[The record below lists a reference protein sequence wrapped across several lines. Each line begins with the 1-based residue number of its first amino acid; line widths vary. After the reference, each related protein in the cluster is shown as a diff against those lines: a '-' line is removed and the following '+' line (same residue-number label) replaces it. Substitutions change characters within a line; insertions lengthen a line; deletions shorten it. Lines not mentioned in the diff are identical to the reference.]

1 MNTASVRNAPLE
13 AIRQADFNWVTRLD
27 DIWADLSS
35 DGFLHGHALAQLLED
50 VDALLHGATTRPGR
64 VIQGI
69 PGSGKTHLLR
79 HLRGEVA
86 RRCGFFVLVDCT
98 DVRDFWPTVMFS
110 VAGSLHREL
119 HTGWSQWSY
128 LRFWLSRDLF
138 SSEQETAE
146 DCFITD
152 LSTIQQRSRKAL
164 NLLPRDPAVMGVL
177 SQTILAVFLTA
188 CPDRWIQEQAT
199 MWVQGTPLDEEAAK
213 AIGLPSQC
221 AVPKDLLKTLT
232 WLCGQFGP
240 VIIAF
245 DQLDPLI
252 SQHHSQTQAAGAA
265 DTESVQRA
273 RAILQGVGGGLMGLF
288 DATCCSLTVVSCLK
302 ESWDYLAHHI
312 GTAPEARFQLPPIE
326 LRPITT
332 YERASA
338 VICERLAP
346 ANEAIGAAPPYPT
359 YPFDEHFLN
368 TCAGDTARELLR
380 KCDAHRRFCL
390 ERGEVVEASAIRR
403 PDVNEVTHPDE
414 CSDLN
419 ADFDRACCQTD
430 ISAILG
436 ESNEDG
442 LGDMLCR
449 AFALLRYELE
459 PPPDVD
465 LAVDSNFIGGR
476 SYPTLHARLR
486 LVFRREGDREFHVCI
501 RALEKTNHS
510 AFRARLNAAL
520 VESGIDRKLPFRKLF
535 LLRTASYQFSGPA
548 TMEMIQ
554 RFQEGGGVFL
564 SYKPED
570 VAMLSVLLDWEKKS
584 PAGFEAWL
592 RHRQPLASSRVWGR
606 IVDCLL
612 QNGLEQKLGP
622 KDPETSA
629 TQQPAEASREE
640 KDQEASPLVKP
651 SESSPTLPLGRAVQE
666 PDAPPVTIPLAGLTK
681 HIIIRAGSGGG
692 KTVLIKRLV
701 EEAALRGVS
710 SVVLDPG
717 NDLTLMACD
726 WPDPPSSW
734 LPDDP
739 GLLKRLRRETDVC
752 IYTPGRSD
760 GRPLN
765 IPLLPDLT
773 ALRDDA
779 DDLQQAVESSVEALA
794 SLVAPGKTTSAT
806 HKKGILASALH
817 LLASRTMPPTL
828 ASLANLL
835 EELPPSAD
843 PGIPKA
849 ERLAAEM
856 AGSLR
861 AAIAQ
866 KPSIDPLN
874 HLLNWKEMFGL
885 TSGRPR
891 ISIVN
896 FCGMPAVETQQQWL
910 NSVALSLFAWIKQ
923 NPSAG
928 PSGLTGL
935 LVLDEAKEFL
945 PAGAQSSPC
954 KKSLMRLTTQARKY
968 GLGLVFA
975 TQNPKDLD
983 YNAVAQFSTQYFG
996 RANAPQVIEFIQKL
1010 LQEKGASTANVAR
1023 LQRGEFFVCSG
1034 DGHTRPVKVNVPLCL
1049 THHPDGRPPTEAE
1062 VLRLVCGT

>member
-1 MNTASVRNAPLE
+1 MNTAPVRNPPLQ
-13 AIRQADFNWVTRLD
+13 AIRQADFSWVTRLD
-27 DIWADLSS
+27 DIWADPSS
-35 DGFLHGHALAQLLED
+35 DGLLHGHALAQLLED
-50 VDALLHGATTRPGR
+50 VDALLHGAATKPGR

-79 HLRGEVA
+79 YLRAEVA

-98 DVRDFWPTVMFS
+98 DVRDFWPTLMFS

-119 HTGWSQWSY
+119 HTGWSQWAY
-128 LRFWLSRDLF
+128 LRLWLSRDLF
-138 SSEQETAE
+138 SSDQEAAE
-146 DCFITD
+146 DCFISD
-152 LSTIQQRSRKAL
+152 LSAIQQRSRQCL
-164 NLLPRDPAVMGVL
+164 NLLPRDPAVMGLV
-177 SQTILAVFLTA
+177 SQTVLAVFLAA

-213 AIGLPSQC
+213 TIGLPAHC

-232 WLCGQFGP
+232 WLCGRFGP

-252 SQHHSQTQAAGAA
+252 SQHHSQTQAAGTA

-288 DATCCSLTVVSCLK
+288 DATCHSLTVVSCLK
-302 ESWDYLAHHI
+302 ESWDYLAHHM
-312 GTAPEARFQLPPIE
+312 GAAPEARFHLPPIE

-332 YERASA
+332 HERASA
-338 VICERLAP
+338 VICERLNP
-346 ANEAIGAAPPYPT
+346 ANGAVGFVPSYPS

-380 KCDAHRRFCL
+380 KCDSHRRFCL
-390 ERGEVVEASAIRR
+390 ERGEIVEASVVRR
-403 PDVNEVTHPDE
+403 PDVNETTVSSTDPFGVLDGKFE
-414 CSDLN
+414 QLC
-419 ADFDRACCQTD
+419 RQTD
-430 ISAILG
+430 VSSVLG
-436 ESNEDG
+436 EDNEDRFG
-442 LGDMLCR
+442 ELLCQ
-449 AFALLRYELE
+449 ALALLRYELE
-459 PPPDVD
+459 TPPDVD
-465 LAVDSNFIGGR
+465 LTVDSNFTGGR

-486 LVFRREGDREFHVCI
+486 LMFRREGEREFHVCI

-520 VESGIDRKLPFRKLF
+520 VESGIDRRLPFRKLF
-535 LLRTASYQFSGPA
+535 LLRTASHEFSG
-548 TMEMIQ
+548 TRTRDLIRQ
-554 RFQEGGGVFL
+554 FKDNGGVFL
-564 SYKPED
+564 SYKSED
-570 VAMLSVLLDWEKKS
+570 IATLLTLLHWEKNPPAGLDTWMRHRRPISAS
-584 PAGFEAWL
+584 PAW
-592 RHRQPLASSRVWGR
+592 RQ

-612 QNGLEQKLGP
+612 QEVDVRPGSATGP
-622 KDPETSA
+622 K
-629 TQQPAEASREE
+629 
-640 KDQEASPLVKP
+640 P
-651 SESSPTLPLGRAVQE
+651 SNPPDARPPRKTALDLADLPLGQAAQE
-666 PDAPPVTIPLAGLTK
+666 PDAPSVTIPLAGLTK
-681 HIIIRAGSGGG
+681 HVVIRAGSGGG
-692 KTVLIKRLV
+692 KTILIKRLV

-717 NDLTLMACD
+717 NDLALMACD
-726 WPDPPSSW
+726 WPDPPSGW
-734 LPDDP
+734 LPGDA
-739 GLLKRLRRETDVC
+739 GLLKRLRLETDVC
-752 IYTPGRSD
+752 VYTPGRSD

-779 DDLQQAVESSVEALA
+779 DDLQQAVESCVEALA
-794 SLVAPGKTTSAT
+794 CLVAPGKTTSAA

-849 ERLAAEM
+849 EKLAAEM

-866 KPSIDPLN
+866 KPSIDPLGQ
-874 HLLNWKEMFGL
+874 LLNWKEMFGL
-885 TSGRPR
+885 TTGRPR

-896 FCGMPAVETQQQWL
+896 FCGMPAVEIQQQWL
-910 NSVALSLFAWIKQ
+910 NSLALSLFAWIKQ
-923 NPSAG
+923 HPSAG
-928 PSGLTGL
+928 PTGLTGL
-935 LVLDEAKEFL
+935 LVLDEAKDFL

-954 KKSLMRLTTQARKY
+954 KKSLMRLTVQARKY

-996 RANAPQVIEFIQKL
+996 RANAPQVIEFIQRL
-1010 LQEKGASTANVAR
+1010 LQDKGASTANVAR
-1023 LQRGEFFVCSG
+1023 LQRGEFFVSSG
-1034 DGHTRPVKVNVPLCL
+1034 ESHTRPVKIRVPLCL
-1049 THHPDGRPPTEAE
+1049 THHPDGRPPTDEE
-1062 VLRLVCGT
+1062 ILRLACGT